1 MSALLEAR
9 GVSCGYGRLK
19 VLHDVDLHVGRG
31 ELVVLLGANGA
42 GKSTL
47 VAALVGWLKPTSGSI
62 AFKGRDVTALA
73 PWSRSRAGLG
83 VVPERG
89 RVFGDLTVAENLEV
103 ARPTAEGLRRV
114 HEVFPILAERRHQL
128 ARTLSG
134 GQRQML
140 ALARALAKEPELLL
154 VDEMS
159 TGLMPMLVAK
169 LFAVL
174 RRLADAGL
182 PILLVEQNTKVLDI
196 ADRAYVM
203 QTGSIILEGDAESL
217 KRDEGVRKAY
227 LGA

>member
-159 TGLMPMLVAK
+159 TGLMPMLVAE

>member
-1 MSALLEAR
+1 
-9 GVSCGYGRLK
+9 
-19 VLHDVDLHVGRG
+19 
-31 ELVVLLGANGA
+31 
-42 GKSTL
+42 
-47 VAALVGWLKPTSGSI
+47 
-62 AFKGRDVTALA
+62 
-73 PWSRSRAGLG
+73 
-83 VVPERG
+83 RG

-159 TGLMPMLVAK
+159 TGLMPMLVAE

>member
-114 HEVFPILAERRHQL
+114 HEVFPILAERRRQL

-159 TGLMPMLVAK
+159 TGLMPMLVAE

>member
-1 MSALLEAR
+1 VSALLEAR

-159 TGLMPMLVAK
+159 TGLMPMLVAE